1 MSGLGKFCGT
11 AWPSANFFCHGR
23 VQSDM
28 VQENIG
34 LELLGGQPLWPSRPN
49 PNAHPAGRAH
59 FISSLPCAGPSRSHQ
74 GEGDKSSPPRLHF
87 LVKGEEIY
95 MILTLQI
102 GPLLFPFKLPKRLS
116 HSTQARLTLAT
127 LPLPSTHPFVFDVS
141 ALPSVSHLHALFT
154 LFPALRIPSPF
165 ANLTNSYA
173 VIPDSLLILH
183 TAPSWLFNYQDMGS
197 QGYDRA

>member
-1 MSGLGKFCGT
+1 
-11 AWPSANFFCHGR
+11 
-23 VQSDM
+23 M

-49 PNAHPAGRAH
+49 PSAHPAGRAH

-102 GPLLFPFKLPKRLS
+102 GPLLFPALNSPKDSHIAPKHPWPLPP
-116 HSTQARLTLAT
+116 
-127 LPLPSTHPFVFDVS
+127 PLPSTHPFVFDVS

-173 VIPDSLLILH
+173 VVPDSLLLILY
-183 TAPSWLFNYQDMGS
+183 TAPSWLFNYQDTGR
-197 QGYDRA
+197 QGYDRAWT